1 VIDLVELSGI
11 PADLLSTVQ
20 DAARASGVTRLALVG
35 GAVRDALLHH
45 QYQDPWRGLPDLDL
59 VFEGSAEALARH
71 LLHRCG
77 AERVSELRVHGNYGT
92 VELTLDGVRLDL
104 AAARKEH
111 YPAPGVNP
119 VVEEG
124 LLELDLARRD
134 FTVNALALE
143 LPLNAVSPQ
152 RSVHQRLLDL
162 HGGQDHL
169 ARRQLA
175 FLHGTS
181 VADDPTRVVRAA
193 RYGARLDF
201 SLAPDAAKQITDTL
215 EVWPWK
221 WHVGDPP
228 EQAPPALATRLR
240 MELELLL
247 AREPWPQALKLL
259 QAWRGLEL
267 LDPGLQSDGRILR
280 RLGQAQRLGLPLLT
294 ALVAGAA
301 DPIALAARLQL
312 PLQQQRVLQQQHC
325 LLAWLAEVRP
335 EQVSAWS
342 AADWTQALERQGWA
356 PEAVAHAVCVLAQ
369 QAADGAL
376 WKPLLRWWG
385 RWRHL
390 QAAVTAKDLMAQGWK
405 PGPALGEELR
415 RLRWQ
420 RLEQLQ

>member
-1 VIDLVELSGI
+1 MELPGI
-11 PADLLSTVQ
+11 PADLLSTVR
-20 DAARASGVTRLALVG
+20 DAARDCGVTRLALVG

-45 QYQDPWRGLPDLDL
+45 QHQDPWRGLPDLDL
-59 VFEGSAEALARH
+59 VVEGSAEALAQR
-71 LLHRCG
+71 LQKCCG
-77 AERVSELRVHGNYGT
+77 EGRVPELRVHGSYGT
-92 VELTLDGVRLDL
+92 VELMLDGVLLDL
-104 AAARKEH
+104 AAARQEH
-111 YPAPGVNP
+111 YPAPGFNP
-119 VVEEG
+119 VVEPG

-143 LPLNAVSPQ
+143 LPLNAVAPQ
-152 RSVHQRLLDL
+152 LPVQEWLLDL
-162 HGGQDHL
+162 HGGQAHL

-175 FLHGTS
+175 FLHDAS
-181 VADDPTRVVRAA
+181 VADDPTRMIRAA
-193 RYGARLDF
+193 RYGARLGF
-201 SLAPDAAKQITDTL
+201 SLAPEAAHQITDTL
-215 EVWPWK
+215 AVWPWS

-240 MELELLL
+240 MEFELLL
-247 AREPWPQALKLL
+247 AREPWSQALDLL
-259 QAWRGLEL
+259 QAWGGLGL

-312 PLQQQRVLQQQHC
+312 PIQQQRVLQQQQR
-325 LLAWLAEVRP
+325 LLAWLAEVKP
-335 EQVSAWS
+335 DQVSEWS
-342 AADWTQALERQGWA
+342 AADWTQALERQNVA
-356 PEAVAHAVCVLAQ
+356 PEVVAHAVCVLAQ
-369 QAADGAL
+369 QTADVAL

-390 QAAVTAKDLMAQGWK
+390 QAAVTAKDLMTGGWK

-420 RLEQLQ
+420 RLEQLR

>member
-1 VIDLVELSGI
+1 MELPGI
-11 PADLLSTVQ
+11 SPDLLSTVQ
-20 DAARASGVTRLALVG
+20 DAARECGVMRLALVG

-45 QYQDPWRGLPDLDL
+45 QHQDPWRGLPDLDL
-59 VFEGSAEALARH
+59 VVEGSAEALAQH
-71 LLHRCG
+71 LLQRCG
-77 AERVSELRVHGNYGT
+77 EERVSELRVHGNYGT
-92 VELTLDGVRLDL
+92 VELVLDGVLLDL
-104 AAARKEH
+104 AAARQER
-111 YPAPGVNP
+111 YPAPGFNP
-119 VVEEG
+119 VVNPG

-134 FTVNALALE
+134 FTVNALAFE
-143 LPLNAVSPQ
+143 LPLNAVVPQ
-152 RSVHQRLLDL
+152 RSVQERLLDL
-162 HGGQDHL
+162 HGGTAHL

-175 FLHGTS
+175 FLHDAS
-181 VADDPTRVVRAA
+181 VADDPTRLVRAA
-193 RYGARLDF
+193 RYGARLGF
-201 SLAPDAAKQITDTL
+201 SLAPEAAQQIKDTL
-215 EVWPWK
+215 VAWPWS
-221 WHVGDPP
+221 WHLGDPP
-228 EQAPPALATRLR
+228 DQAPPALATRLR

-247 AREPWPQALKLL
+247 SREPWPQALDLL
-259 QAWRGLEL
+259 QAWGGLGL

-335 EQVSAWS
+335 EKVSAWS
-342 AADWTQALERQGWA
+342 AADWTQALERQVWA

-405 PGPALGEELR
+405 PGPDLGKELR

-420 RLEQLQ
+420 RLEHLR

>member
-1 VIDLVELSGI
+1 MQLPGI
-11 PADLLSTVQ
+11 ASDLLTTVQ
-20 DAARASGVTRLALVG
+20 DAARECGVTRLALVG

-45 QYQDPWRGLPDLDL
+45 QHQEPWRGLPDLDF
-59 VFEGSAEALARH
+59 VVEGSAEALAQH
-71 LLHRCG
+71 LLQRCG
-77 AERVSELRVHGNYGT
+77 DERVSELRVHGNYGT
-92 VELTLDGVRLDL
+92 VELVLDGVLLDL
-104 AAARKEH
+104 AAARQER
-111 YPAPGVNP
+111 YPAPGFNP
-119 VVEEG
+119 VVNPG

-134 FTVNALALE
+134 FTVNALAFE
-143 LPLNAVSPQ
+143 LPLNAVVPQ
-152 RSVHQRLLDL
+152 RSVQERLLDL
-162 HGGQDHL
+162 HGGTAHL

-175 FLHGTS
+175 FLHDAS
-181 VADDPTRVVRAA
+181 VADDPTRLVRAA
-193 RYGARLDF
+193 RYGARLEF
-201 SLAPDAAKQITDTL
+201 SLAPEAAQQIKDTL
-215 EVWPWK
+215 VAWPWS
-221 WHVGDPP
+221 WHLGDPP
-228 EQAPPALATRLR
+228 DQAPPALATRLR

-247 AREPWPQALKLL
+247 SREPWPQALDLL
-259 QAWRGLEL
+259 QAWGGLGL

-325 LLAWLAEVRP
+325 LLAWLSEVRP

-405 PGPALGEELR
+405 PGPDLGKELR

-420 RLEQLQ
+420 RLEQLR